1 MQAQAITFTPSTSF
15 LTDTIE
21 QYIMEKV
28 IDDVPA
34 LMWTASTIQYDSF
47 IEDYIIE
54 TFDGYLSID
63 EMKDLR
69 WECWLL
75 RHNEHPNLEI
85 NLEVN

>member
-1 MQAQAITFTPSTSF
+1 MQQLNTTFTPSASF
-15 LTDTIE
+15 LTDTIDN
-21 QYIMEKV
+21 YIMDQV
-28 IDDVPA
+28 MSDVPDSI
-34 LMWTASTIQYDSF
+34 WTASTNKYDSF
-47 IEDYIIE
+47 IEDYIMS

-85 NLEVN
+85 NHE